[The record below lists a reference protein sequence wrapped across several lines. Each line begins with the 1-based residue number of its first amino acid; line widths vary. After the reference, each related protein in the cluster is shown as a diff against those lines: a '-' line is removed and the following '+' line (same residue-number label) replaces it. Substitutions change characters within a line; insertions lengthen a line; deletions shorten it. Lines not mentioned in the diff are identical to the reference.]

1 MTAIVGL
8 TIVKMIS
15 LVEIIGIKDSFGK
28 IQQSLA
34 HVNHKFFYLGLNT
47 FLKKKHNSIYY

>member
-1 MTAIVGL
+1 MNVTTKYRCAKKTAIVGL

-15 LVEIIGIKDSFGK
+15 LVEIIGIKDLFGK

-34 HVNHKFFYLGLNT
+34 HVNYSYF
-47 FLKKKHNSIYY
+47 